1 MQQIIKQYSL
11 QLNSSTATATDT
23 DFIVSGSD
31 GKILTQNLVL
41 QSHSAVANT
50 VTAKVWYAGTAIFS
64 IDYSLG
70 TGISLFLAEL
80 MNDVL
85 VGDSSNPDK
94 ITLAISTTLGSGET
108 IDCLASGVEFV

>member
-11 QLNSSTATATDT
+11 QLDSSTTTDTDT
-23 DFIVSGSD
+23 DFVVSGSN

-41 QSHSAVANT
+41 QSHSATANT
-50 VTAKVWYAGTAIFS
+50 VTAKVWYASTAIFS

-70 TGISLFLAEL
+70 SGVSLFLAEL

-85 VGDSSNPDK
+85 VGDASNPDK
-94 ITLAISTTLGSGET
+94 ITLAISTALESGET